1 MIEIILQGEIMA
13 LTLRHFYHQSRPK
26 YKLRLLTPSVSLHQK
41 ITWIHLLEDIN
52 NCSFIRGGELIITTG
67 LNANKD
73 HLYLIWQPE
82 SIPAAP
88 PV

>member
-1 MIEIILQGEIMA
+1 MA
-13 LTLRHFYHQSRPK
+13 LTLKHFYHQSRTK

-41 ITWIHLLEDIN
+41 ITWIHLLED
-52 NCSFIRGGELIITTG
+52 R
-67 LNANKD
+67 
-73 HLYLIWQPE
+73 QPE